1 MRFAVLIIAGVVAGL
16 AACGSDG
23 PEDGEDYGNLLASP
37 AGLVLVE
44 EEHEAGWTRPDCFT
58 CHEIRNM
65 HTVNRT
71 GVEDLDLASIR
82 AAVRDQGVAICGNC
96 HGTNGVRP

>member
-1 MRFAVLIIAGVVAGL
+1 MGLVAL
-16 AACGSDG
+16 AAGCGSDG
-23 PEDGEDYGNLLASP
+23 PQDGENYGNLLASP

-44 EEHEAGWTRPDCFT
+44 EEHETGWTRPECFT

-71 GVEDLDLASIR
+71 GVEDLDLAAIR
-82 AAVRDQGVAICGNC
+82 DAVQAQGEAICSGC
-96 HGTNGVRP
+96 HGANGVEQ